1 MAVWNTPVD
10 FRAMYRN
17 AVNKGRFSFVKIL
30 KAKKKSE
37 QIKYLC
43 RKSNNINLNKKKK
56 EKNLGVQHS
65 RLYSNRYITLL
76 SIYIKKTVAG
86 NNNAIHCVRI
96 HFSKNS

>member
-1 MAVWNTPVD
+1 M
-10 FRAMYRN
+10 
-17 AVNKGRFSFVKIL
+17 KIL

-37 QIKYLC
+37 QIEYLC

-65 RLYSNRYITLL
+65 RLYSNRYNTLL